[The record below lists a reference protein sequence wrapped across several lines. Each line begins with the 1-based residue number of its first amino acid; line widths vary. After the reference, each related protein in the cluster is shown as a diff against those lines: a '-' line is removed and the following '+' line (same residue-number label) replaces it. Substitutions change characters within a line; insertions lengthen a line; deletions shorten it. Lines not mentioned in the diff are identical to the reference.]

1 MNNKG
6 IYVNNSQNI
15 REVWVDRED
24 NILEYKLW
32 VIFEISFKKET
43 EKKVLS
49 FLEIEKNRYNASI
62 QSTNE
67 LKNIAHLY
75 TDLTTDSQLL
85 PPRLIGIEKN
95 ELNKMKTELISIDK
109 FIYGDSI
116 GGISPNK
123 PIQHNEKSL
132 KDIQSAKTILI
143 NPGVLARI
151 VVSNNEN
158 ETYIFQLAE
167 KNLRKKNQIF
177 YKPIGGHL
185 KYTSHF
191 EPLIEKLNLN
201 LKNRDETQDANDLSL
216 YVEPDKFFELSN
228 ILKKELLSKQEKF
241 FYIENPKK
249 SIYRELE
256 EEIGH
261 IFASDGISL
270 LNETDMKLVN
280 I

>member
-1 MNNKG
+1 MNNQG
-6 IYVNNSQNI
+6 IYVKNSQNI
-15 REVWVDRED
+15 REIWVDRED
-24 NILEYKLW
+24 DILEYKLW
-32 VIFEISFKKET
+32 VIFEVSFKKET

-49 FLEIEKNRYNASI
+49 FLQTEKKRYNASI
-62 QSTNE
+62 QNNNDF
-67 LKNIAHLY
+67 KDIAHLY
-75 TDLTTDSQLL
+75 TDLTTDSEIL
-85 PPRLIGIEKN
+85 PPRLINIEKD
-95 ELNKMKTELISIDK
+95 ELNKMKTELISINK

-123 PIQHNEKSL
+123 PMQHNEKSL
-132 KDIQSAKTILI
+132 KDIKSAKTILI

-151 VVSNNEN
+151 VVSNNQKEN
-158 ETYIFQLAE
+158 YVFQLAE

-185 KYTSHF
+185 KYTNHF
-191 EPLIEKLNLN
+191 EPLIKRLNLN
-201 LKNRDETQDANDLSL
+201 LKNRDEIQDANDLSL
-216 YVEPDKFFELSN
+216 YVEPDNFLELSN
-228 ILKKELLSKQEKF
+228 ILKKELLSKDEKF
-241 FYIENPKK
+241 YYIENPKK

-270 LNETDMKLVN
+270 LNEEDMKLIN